1 MTTLL
6 LFDIDGTLVQT
17 GGAGARAMVRAFTD
31 VFGFFNGLGSLSMA
45 GRTDAWI
52 IAQMF
57 LAHGLEPTAERH
69 QAVHD
74 IYVQYLSEEI
84 VQPGP
89 RKGVLPGVCQL
100 LDTLASQD
108 DAYLALLTGNF
119 RRGAE
124 IKLEHFDLWRYFAT
138 GAFGDESY
146 DRNGLLWT
154 AMASVEQA
162 CGLTVRPADV
172 VIIGDTPLD
181 IAVAVA
187 GGARSVGVATGSY
200 DVDTL
205 LASGADAAFP
215 DLDDPERVLAAL
227 RRPRQ

>member
-1 MTTLL
+1 MNTLL

-17 GGAGARAMVRAFTD
+17 GGAGARALVRAFAD
-31 VFGFFNGLGSLSMA
+31 VSGGFNGLGLLSMA

-57 LAHGLEPTAERH
+57 LAHGLEPTAARQ

-74 IYVQYLSEEI
+74 VYVQYLAEEI

-89 RKGVLPGVCQL
+89 RKGVLPGVRHL

-108 DAYLALLTGNF
+108 DAYVALLTGNF

-138 GAFGDESY
+138 GAFGDESQ
-146 DRNGLLWT
+146 DRNELLWT
-154 AMASVEQA
+154 AMATVKDAS
-162 CGLTVRPADV
+162 GLTFRPADV

-181 IAVAVA
+181 VAVAVA
-187 GGARSVGVATGSY
+187 GGARSVGVATGGY
-200 DVDTL
+200 GVETL

-227 RRPRQ
+227 KRSR